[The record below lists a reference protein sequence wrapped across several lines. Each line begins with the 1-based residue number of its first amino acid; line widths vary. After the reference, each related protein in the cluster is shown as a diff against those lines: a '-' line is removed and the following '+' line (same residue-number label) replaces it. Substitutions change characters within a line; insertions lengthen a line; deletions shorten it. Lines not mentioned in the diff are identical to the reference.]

1 MAVPVS
7 TELMWEASSEPRT
20 KHESADEKA
29 YLNDMS
35 KLVEQLSNHVQITVI
50 YEEISEGLLKC

>member
-1 MAVPVS
+1 MGS
-7 TELMWEASSEPRT
+7 ELKDRSRTETPRT
-20 KHESADEKA
+20 KHESTDEKA